1 MSKKSNQWMDF
12 LPEFR
17 ARLRKMYVISSLELT
32 GILLAVCGILGGL
45 GVALE
50 CKMWIPGIFVA
61 GGIGVLLLFC
71 IFGMKRKSQ
80 SWHRTNCA
88 WRTSQWKSCKSG

>member
-32 GILLAVCGILGGL
+32 GILLAVCGILGRIRGCA
-45 GVALE
+45 GV
-50 CKMWIPGIFVA
+50 
-61 GGIGVLLLFC
+61 
-71 IFGMKRKSQ
+71 
-80 SWHRTNCA
+80 
-88 WRTSQWKSCKSG
+88 